1 MKIRVFALLV
11 SLVLT
16 ACSGQAPGPGGQPSP
31 GKVTVQVDENRAS
44 VTVATATPAAATPSE
59 TAVAPSAKAT
69 PGDSVDVKIDASGVA
84 VKTQAGGDGATVNIT
99 GDGVEI
105 GANSKGQTGSVTLTG
120 NGVQIGT
127 NTSRSEEDTP
137 QQVGQNISIQGAG
150 QTHQFSCVGEAV
162 NVEGA
167 SNTVTLTGR
176 VGTLVVN
183 GSSNQVEVENAQLIE
198 VSGTGN
204 KVVWRGSKPEVNISG
219 IDNDVNQASP

>member
-105 GANSKGQTGSVTLTG
+105 GTNSKGQTGSVTLTVTPCKGTAFAPGTTGSLKGGFKLSDPAG
-120 NGVQIGT
+120 NRTASFCGMIVDDGSGPQGYGFFQLMKLPEAGPPAT
-127 NTSRSEEDTP
+127 TLRTSPILS
-137 QQVGQNISIQGAG
+137 GNLLL
-150 QTHQFSCVGEAV
+150 QTLNLQELLC
-162 NVEGA
+162 
-167 SNTVTLTGR
+167 LM
-176 VGTLVVN
+176 L
-183 GSSNQVEVENAQLIE
+183 
-198 VSGTGN
+198 
-204 KVVWRGSKPEVNISG
+204 
-219 IDNDVNQASP
+219 